1 LNRILD
7 DKKPAAGS
15 VKLKSSFVEAPP
27 HSLGYVSAFE
37 RGDHTL
43 LFYDN
48 LVVAAE
54 YISAFID
61 SAVEREE
68 PTCFVGLSRT
78 QYETILEQVGIKVN
92 ELENAD
98 YLKHMPI
105 SDFHHHD
112 LTFSRDRMLESIE
125 KFLTIA
131 RTSGSK
137 GIRFIIMTSSSDL
150 RISVAEIIERERTL
164 ENLRQYPMCVMCCFP
179 SRMAIVEEP
188 KRYFFLELL
197 KSHNHCLFQG
207 VGIPTRDL
215 IGKFASIPT
224 LKAEASN
231 S

>member
-7 DKKPAAGS
+7 DKKPAPGS
-15 VKLKSSFVEAPP
+15 VKLKSSFVESPP
-27 HSLGYVSAFE
+27 HSLSYVSAFE
-37 RGDHTL
+37 RGDHIV

-61 SAVEREE
+61 AAVEREQ

-78 QYETILEQVGIKVN
+78 RYETILDQVGLRVN
-92 ELENAD
+92 ELENAE
-98 YLKHMPI
+98 YLKHIPI
-105 SDFHHHD
+105 SDFYHHD

-137 GIRFIIMTSSSDL
+137 GVRFIIMNSSSDL
-150 RISVAEIIERERTL
+150 RMSVAEIIERERAL

-179 SRMAIVEEP
+179 SRMTIVEEP

-207 VGIPTRDL
+207 VGVPTRDL
-215 IGKFASIPT
+215 IGKFVSAPT